1 MDPDTPRI
9 RRLRQLLAVAPRSGA
24 GNRYPANLRAD
35 VVAAVHEARGN
46 GASMMG
52 LAAALGLPQTTLSR
66 WLPRPATQKRG
77 LVRVDILAAPVPAP
91 APAPAAPERSDAIV
105 ELPSGLRIRGLSL
118 QDIVALHRRLL

>member
-24 GNRYPANLRAD
+24 GNRYPDELPAE
-35 VVAAVHEARGN
+35 VVAAVQEARGN
-46 GASMMG
+46 GASMMR
-52 LAAALGLPQTTLSR
+52 LATALGLPQTTLSR
-66 WLPRPATQKRG
+66 WIPCAAPASRSF
-77 LVRVDILAAPVPAP
+77 VRIDVVAAPVA
-91 APAPAAPERSDAIV
+91 AAPERSDAVV